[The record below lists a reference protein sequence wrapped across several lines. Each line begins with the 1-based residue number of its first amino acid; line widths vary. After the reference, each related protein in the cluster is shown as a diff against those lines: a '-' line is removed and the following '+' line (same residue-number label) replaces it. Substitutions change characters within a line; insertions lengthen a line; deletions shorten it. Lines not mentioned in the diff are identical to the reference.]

1 MILISERALFRIN
14 KKKEEFIMKKMLS
27 KLVNKV
33 STAYGVATSNASIVL
48 LLGQT
53 KAPSCL
59 IKKD

>member
-1 MILISERALFRIN
+1 
-14 KKKEEFIMKKMLS
+14 MKKMLS
-27 KLVNKV
+27 KMVNKV
-33 STAYGVATSNASIVL
+33 STAYGVMTSNASMFL